1 MADKKI
7 ERSPRSPRH
16 QIIGPPDM
24 LARRYIIHGRVQGV
38 GFRYFV
44 SSEAQKLGIAG
55 WVRNNM
61 NGTVEALAAG
71 SREQLARFHE
81 SLCRGPRAARV
92 ENVEVFPA
100 EAEGLTGTF
109 RIEGSW

>member
-1 MADKKI
+1 MRERKVEREPPSADDPI
-7 ERSPRSPRH
+7 IRSS
-16 QIIGPPDM
+16 DL
-24 LARRYIIHGRVQGV
+24 LARRYIVHGRVQGV

-44 SSEAQKLGIAG
+44 SSEAHKLGIAG

-71 SREQLARFHE
+71 SREQLTHFHE
-81 SLCRGPRAARV
+81 SLRRGPRAARV
-92 ENVEVFPA
+92 DTVEVFPA
-100 EAEGLTGTF
+100 EPDGVKGTF